1 MYILYFLKD
10 CCKFKSKQNIKIY
23 YSIFSDYIVWKLF
36 EKSFM
41 QLERYHREW
50 AEYFLR
56 EIAQFES
63 AEKSNSANIINY
75 FCTSSVTCIAVWSH
89 PHFEYKYLVYWLY
102 GNSPIHKSALNV
114 CTIQPHWWS
123 AKRFIARANFS
134 MVSVDGYNSNSDCQ
148 ACKLACRRNNSIQKT
163 IVWEFTFA

>member
-1 MYILYFLKD
+1 
-10 CCKFKSKQNIKIY
+10 
-23 YSIFSDYIVWKLF
+23 
-36 EKSFM
+36 M

-63 AEKSNSANIINY
+63 AEKPNSANIINY
-75 FCTSSVTCIAVWSH
+75 FCTSSVMCTAVWSH
-89 PHFEYKYLVYWLY
+89 PHFEYKYLVCWLY

-114 CTIQPHWWS
+114 CTIQLHWRP

-134 MVSVDGYNSNSDCQ
+134 MVLSTVIIPTRVARRVNWRVDEITLFKKLLFENSHLRNDGYISFIRIKNSSCLWQRVFIWN
-148 ACKLACRRNNSIQKT
+148 
-163 IVWEFTFA
+163 